1 MQQSKSSSSARKPK
15 KAAFVAEQA
24 QRLGQFELDKWQ
36 KEMQNV
42 IRENTITFV
51 DSFASTGK
59 TFCALH
65 YAVQDY
71 LEDPT
76 STITFVRTPV
86 DAGDD
91 KIGAL
96 PGDASTSMEG
106 KLGVHFASTKAIL
119 GELLGKGRVDC
130 DEGKRIFFTIPNF
143 ILGAT
148 VNSTLIVDEAQMLS
162 PLTLKLLLERIWKG
176 GKCIVL
182 GSSGQLYENQ
192 KKRNAL
198 RDAINRFF
206 NEDGS
211 QKYANIGKYTF
222 PIEAVKRDDVV
233 RDVITAYDIG

>member
-1 MQQSKSSSSARKPK
+1 MAQQEKQSVRRTKKSNFSA
-15 KAAFVAEQA
+15 EHND
-24 QRLGQFELDKWQ
+24 RLKQFELDKWQ

-51 DSFASTGK
+51 DSYASTGK

-65 YAVQDY
+65 YAAQVY

-76 STITFVRTPV
+76 ATITVVRTPV
-86 DAGDD
+86 EAGDD

-119 GELLGKGRVDC
+119 NELLGAGRVDC

-143 ILGAT
+143 VLGAT
-148 VNSTLIVDEAQMLS
+148 INGVLIADETQMLS
-162 PLTLKLLLERIWKG
+162 PLTMKLILERIGTG
-176 GKCIVL
+176 GKCIIL
-182 GSSGQLYENQ
+182 GASGQLYEDS
-192 KKRNAL
+192 KKRNGL
-198 RDAINRFF
+198 RDAIKRFF

-211 QKYANIGKYTF
+211 KKYDKIGRYTF
-222 PIEAVKRDDVV
+222 PLEAVKRDDVV
-233 RDVITAYDIG
+233 RDVIVAYGIG

>member
-1 MQQSKSSSSARKPK
+1 MSTEKQNVVRKLKKKS
-15 KAAFVAEQA
+15 FDIEHVN
-24 QRLGQFELDKWQ
+24 RLNQFELDQWQ

-65 YAVQDY
+65 YAAQQY
-71 LEDPT
+71 LTDPT
-76 STITFVRTPV
+76 CKITIVRTPV
-86 DAGDD
+86 EAGDD

-119 GELLGKGRVDC
+119 NDLLGAGRVDC

-143 ILGAT
+143 VLGAT
-148 VNSTLIVDEAQMLS
+148 IDGVLIADECQMLS
-162 PLTLKLLLERIWKG
+162 PLTLKLILERLGEG
-176 GKCIVL
+176 GKCIIL
-182 GSSGQLYENQ
+182 GASGQIYEDS
-192 KKRNAL
+192 KKRNGL
-198 RDAINRFF
+198 RDALKRFF

-211 QKYANIGKYTF
+211 KKYNKIGRYTF
-222 PIEAVKRDDVV
+222 PLEAVKRDDVV
-233 RDVITAYDIG
+233 RDVITAYGIG

>member
-1 MQQSKSSSSARKPK
+1 MQQTKSKDSRKPK
-15 KAAFVAEQA
+15 KPSFQAEHA
-24 QRLGQFELDKWQ
+24 QRFNQFELDQWQ

-59 TFCALH
+59 TFGALH
-65 YAVQDY
+65 YAVQQY
-71 LEDPT
+71 LEDP
-76 STITFVRTPV
+76 SVKITVIRTPV

-119 GELLGKGRVDC
+119 NDLLGAGRVEC
-130 DEGKRIFFTIPNF
+130 DEGKRINFTIPNF
-143 ILGAT
+143 VLGSTIDGILVA
-148 VNSTLIVDEAQMLS
+148 DEMQMCS
-162 PLTLKLLLERIWKG
+162 PLTLKLILERLGDG

-182 GSSGQLYENQ
+182 GSSGQLYEDS
-192 KKRNAL
+192 KKRNGL
-198 RDAINRFF
+198 RDALKRFF

-211 QKYANIGKYTF
+211 PKYKNIGKYTF
-222 PIEAVKRDDVV
+222 PLEAVKRDDVV
-233 RDVITAYDIG
+233 RDVITAYGIG